1 MLRIFASRLSY
12 ANVMSTLAVFIALGG
27 SSYALVRVDGKQLKN
42 RSVSGKKLKRNTLGG
57 ATVKES
63 SLGTVPRAS
72 RAGRAETL
80 QGFVPGQFKL
90 NCPADTKYVSGVCIE
105 RNPRAAAPYGVARVV
120 CEARDRRLPAYQEL
134 AGIVSDSD
142 VPFGAGGELAA
153 EVYPPPPGNP
163 SPDGEIPN
171 ALVVVN
177 QFGRV
182 GVTPNTLAGEKAFR
196 CVAYPSN

>member
-1 MLRIFASRLSY
+1 MLRTFASRLSY

-57 ATVKES
+57 ATVRES
-63 SLGTVPRAS
+63 RLSTVPRARRAS
-72 RAGRAETL
+72 RADTL
-80 QGFVPGQFKL
+80 QGFVPAQFKL
-90 NCPADTKYVSGVCIE
+90 RCPADTKYVSGVCIE
-105 RNPRAAAPYGVARVV
+105 RNPRAAAAYGIARVE
-120 CEARDRRLPAYQEL
+120 CESRDRRLPSYQEL

-153 EVYPPPPGNP
+153 EVYPPASG
-163 SPDGEIPN
+163 DIAD

-177 QFGRV
+177 EFGRV
-182 GVTPNTLAGEKAFR
+182 GSTPNTFAGRKSFR
-196 CVAYPSN
+196 CVAYPLN